1 MRSFVI
7 HEVFR
12 AVAAEHAD
20 GVAIRLGGEAISY
33 RELDHRSDAV
43 AAAIQRQN
51 IPPGATV
58 AIVVARSIDTFVS
71 MLGILKA
78 GCAYVPIDRDYPEAV
93 VKDYV
98 ARCRASAIIVAGG
111 EARGDAVDGVIRL
124 SPGEVEREG
133 TPPAARDVGPDALAY
148 VMYTSGTTGEP
159 KGVAVPHRG
168 VVRLVRDTNYV
179 SIRETDVVLQMS
191 PLTFDA
197 STFEIWGALLNG
209 ATLLIYGEGGFD
221 PNVLRESIR
230 DNAVTILWLTAGLFH
245 LIARHSVESL
255 AGLRVLLAGGD
266 VIQPD
271 AVRRVFERYPSITFV
286 NGYGPTEN
294 TTFTCCH
301 VMDASSP
308 IGDSIPIGRAITG
321 TTVHIWDA
329 RQRPVARG
337 EVGELYTGGSGVAL
351 CYLNAPDATGAAFWP
366 DPERPGATVYRTGDL
381 VRELPDGT
389 IDFLGRADNLVK
401 VRGYRVSTTEL
412 QRTIRGIDGI
422 EDVVVAAEDDGTGNK
437 RLVAYVQSGEEPK
450 KVRNLIKGN
459 LEKSL
464 PKYMIPTAIH
474 VRPSFPL
481 NRNGKVDAR
490 SLLSMSMSSEG

>member
-1 MRSFVI
+1 M
-7 HEVFR
+7 
-12 AVAAEHAD
+12 
-20 GVAIRLGGEAISY
+20 
-33 RELDHRSDAV
+33 
-43 AAAIQRQN
+43 
-51 IPPGATV
+51 
-58 AIVVARSIDTFVS
+58 
-71 MLGILKA
+71 
-78 GCAYVPIDRDYPEAV
+78 
-93 VKDYV
+93 
-98 ARCRASAIIVAGG
+98 
-111 EARGDAVDGVIRL
+111 
-124 SPGEVEREG
+124 
-133 TPPAARDVGPDALAY
+133 GPDALAY

-197 STFEIWGALLNG
+197 STFEVWGALLNG
-209 ATLLIYGEGGFD
+209 ATLLIYGEDGFD

-301 VMDASSP
+301 VMDARSP
-308 IGDSIPIGRAITG
+308 IGDRIPIGRAITG

-329 RQRPVARG
+329 GQRPVARG

-351 CYLNAPDATGAAFWP
+351 CYLNAPDATSAAFWP
-366 DPERPGATVYRTGDL
+366 DPDRPGATVYRTGDL

-450 KVRNLIKGN
+450 KVRNLIKEN
-459 LEKSL
+459 LEKTL

-474 VRPSFPL
+474 VRSSFPL

-490 SLLSMSMSSEG
+490 SLLSVSMSSEG